1 MEDISS
7 IAKST
12 NIKEISID
20 NNPIS
25 LAGDCVSFLVSYLPN
40 LTILNSMQIT
50 EQVRKAAMAWRR
62 NKETTN
68 AAFLD
73 LTSDVCLHVR
83 REEVIS
89 NARTNWELLRSQT
102 KCLNKTSDLIGKYN
116 GDISDFVL
124 KSEKKMPALTIEK
137 KMKRTSSQESQ
148 NTSSSNSSEFFR
160 LPPILVP
167 IINKMEQ
174 KNNLSTINAK
184 ENNDSFTSISPNI
197 DSSTSSLI
205 SSDSEESGEKQ
216 LEKNDEETH
225 SLQKIVSETNSELS
239 AQTNNSGS
247 SGNSSGAPGKLRKN
261 VRNIRSAVNAKS
273 GHGKLVQT
281 RAVTAKPK
289 KQQISP
295 IIPLV
300 NKDREQGK

>member
-1 MEDISS
+1 
-7 IAKST
+7 
-12 NIKEISID
+12 
-20 NNPIS
+20 
-25 LAGDCVSFLVSYLPN
+25 
-40 LTILNSMQIT
+40 MQIT

-62 NKETTN
+62 NKETSN

-102 KCLNKTSDLIGKYN
+102 KCLASKTPDSGVKLE
-116 GDISDFVL
+116 SDFVL
-124 KSEKKMPALTIEK
+124 KPEKRIKVPALTDK

-148 NTSSSNSSEFFR
+148 NTSSSNTSSGDFFR

-174 KNNLSTINAK
+174 KSLTAAR
-184 ENNDSFTSISPNI
+184 ENNISDSLSSLGPNV

-205 SSDSEESGEKQ
+205 SSDSEECEKPA
-216 LEKNDEETH
+216 EKGNEITA
-225 SLQKIVSETNSELS
+225 KVVSETNSEIS
-239 AQTNNSGS
+239 VNTAQTNTSSSGS
-247 SGNSSGAPGKLRKN
+247 SSVNSKFRRN
-261 VRNIRSAVNAKS
+261 VRNIRSAVNVKTV
-273 GHGKLVQT
+273 HVRQVQA

-289 KQQISP
+289 KQISP
-295 IIPLV
+295 VIAPV
-300 NKDREQGK
+300 NKDREQGKCFLQESLLKNTLVIIPSS